1 MANRNRQTVR
11 ILHYCSGEEIGSIY
25 NLLFPENTL
34 ARLADI
40 MLLVTK
46 LS

>member
-1 MANRNRQTVR
+1 MTNRNRQTVR